1 MKQSKSPTQQNG
13 KGFLAILIAVA
24 IVVLAL
30 VAWQTYDAAQDNAGT
45 EEDQT
50 QSEMQESATTEELP
64 TVNESSDL
72 DAAQDAAEAVN
83 PESLD
88 TQELD
93 TILNN

>member
-30 VAWQTYDAAQDNAGT
+30 VAWQTYDAARDNAGT
-45 EEDQT
+45 EDQT

-72 DAAQDAAEAVN
+72 DAAQDAVEAVN

-93 TILNN
+93 AILNN

>member
-30 VAWQTYDAAQDNAGT
+30 VAWQTYDAARDNAGT
-45 EEDQT
+45 EDQT
-50 QSEMQESATTEELP
+50 QSETQESATTEELP

-72 DAAQDAAEAVN
+72 DAAQDAVEEVN
-83 PESLD
+83 TESLD

-93 TILNN
+93 AILNN

>member
-24 IVVLAL
+24 IVVLTL
-30 VAWQTYDAAQDNAGT
+30 VAWQTYDAARDNAGT
-45 EEDQT
+45 EDQT

-72 DAAQDAAEAVN
+72 DAAQDAVEAVN

-93 TILNN
+93 AILNN